1 LWEPHPPAAGLP
13 RRYVQCIPTRPVPSR
28 STRPRQGGA
37 IGGTSQFRRPL
48 EDMGRRTAA
57 ARVPWAQRLSATRPC
72 GSLRHRVVVVT
83 AVRRGWC
90 SSRSSGSPASAAA
103 RGKHWLYYGDRL
115 PWSRCKTVRAAVG
128 VQRRAYGVAFKG
140 WAAASGWLRSG
151 LPAAASQHT
160 VLPVVTTGVRG
171 VTQLTG
177 HRGERWSAIAYR
189 TGLAAG
195 MWRVCP
201 ARHTTNVRLPRPS
214 VRVASSRSPGTTS
227 TSPLTGGSYTRKA
240 WRGL

>member
-1 LWEPHPPAAGLP
+1 MGTEIIRDAPLRLAEASCGGRHRCSARLVLEQIIRFAS
-13 RRYVQCIPTRPVPSR
+13 QC
-28 STRPRQGGA
+28 GGA
-37 IGGTSQFRRPL
+37 RQTL
-48 EDMGRRTAA
+48 ALL
-57 ARVPWAQRLSATRPC
+57 W
-72 GSLRHRVVVVT
+72 
-83 AVRRGWC
+83 
-90 SSRSSGSPASAAA
+90 RSSALVPLQNCACCRWRSKACLRGS
-103 RGKHWLYYGDRL
+103 
-115 PWSRCKTVRAAVG
+115 
-128 VQRRAYGVAFKG
+128 VQG